1 MAKRFV
7 SFGEIFVL
15 LSPVLG
21 CIAVRNEMG
30 RVAVPEFRAS
40 RIVGRSV
47 LAAKVRSLRSESRAG
62 PHIAIRLKV
71 AARKKLRKGAAK
83 PMKSLVRVNLCARL
97 ADGLDIAG
105 PLALSLPF

>member
-1 MAKRFV
+1 MTYAPRGETIRFVWRNIRFAFAGFGLHRGAKRNGQGRGPRVQGV
-7 SFGEIFVL
+7 SDRGP
-15 LSPVLG
+15 LSAR
-21 CIAVRNEMG
+21 C
-30 RVAVPEFRAS
+30 
-40 RIVGRSV
+40 
-47 LAAKVRSLRSESRAG
+47 AG
-62 PHIAIRLKV
+62 PPIAIRLKV